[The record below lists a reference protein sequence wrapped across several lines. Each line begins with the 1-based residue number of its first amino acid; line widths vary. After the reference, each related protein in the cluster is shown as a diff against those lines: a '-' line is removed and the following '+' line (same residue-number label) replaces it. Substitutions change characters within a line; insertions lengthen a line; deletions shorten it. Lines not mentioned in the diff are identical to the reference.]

1 MIDGAGFEREVRKL
15 HAFFERWFAGT
26 AEPAEM
32 ERLDVLDDSFHM
44 IGPDGRLQNVDRVR
58 SAIADAYGHRPMLI
72 EIMNVRVHPSA
83 PVGTYEEWQTIDGSI
98 TGRISSAVMRI
109 DPSAPNG
116 LRWTHL
122 HETWL
127 PDARP

>member
-1 MIDGAGFEREVRKL
+1 MIDGAAFESEVREL

-26 AEPAEM
+26 AEPGEL

-58 SAIADAYGHRPMLI
+58 SAIADAYGHRPMQI
-72 EIMNVRVHPSA
+72 EIRNVQVHPSA

-98 TGRISSAVMRI
+98 TGRTSSAVMKA
-109 DPSAPNG
+109 DPLAPNG
-116 LRWTHL
+116 LRWMHL